1 MFSSRQARLK
11 TLEAL
16 EDRAKQF
23 RGREGTWPFRVPH
36 EPVAFDPS
44 ALQPRV
50 VLRFEWPDT
59 RWELWAI
66 GLPSGL
72 LLYSDSDG
80 REAHV
85 LASVKRGSPA
95 EADGFFLERLAESR
109 GECFGIEMTGPAPE
123 RIRSSIGDRE
133 FLADVFV
140 ELFEDTDAGLEIADG
155 GPDFRLAVVE
165 WLSRVLTAPRSSG
178 RQRRIADAQE

>member
-1 MFSSRQARLK
+1 MPKSQNVCIPIRRSSRRRSSAVSRSSTRTGTCRSTKLFSSRQARLK

-72 LLYSDSDG
+72 LLYCDSDG

-123 RIRSSIGDRE
+123 RIRSSIG
-133 FLADVFV
+133 V
-140 ELFEDTDAGLEIADG
+140 
-155 GPDFRLAVVE
+155 
-165 WLSRVLTAPRSSG
+165 
-178 RQRRIADAQE
+178 

>member
-23 RGREGTWPFRVPH
+23 RGRQAIWPFRVPN
-36 EPVAFDPS
+36 EPIAFDPS

-50 VLRFEWPDT
+50 VLRLEWAEA

-66 GLPSGL
+66 ALPSGIL
-72 LLYSDSDG
+72 VYCDSDG
-80 REAHV
+80 HEARV
-85 LASVKRGSPA
+85 LASVKRGSPS

-109 GECFGIEMTGPAPE
+109 GEFFGIEMTGPAPE
-123 RIRSSIGDRE
+123 RVRSSIGDRD

-140 ELFEDTDAGLEIADG
+140 DLFEEADAGREIGSGA
-155 GPDFRLAVVE
+155 PDFRIDVVA
-165 WLSRVLTAPRSSG
+165 WLDRVLTAPPASR
-178 RQRRIADAQE
+178 RQPRIEDAQE